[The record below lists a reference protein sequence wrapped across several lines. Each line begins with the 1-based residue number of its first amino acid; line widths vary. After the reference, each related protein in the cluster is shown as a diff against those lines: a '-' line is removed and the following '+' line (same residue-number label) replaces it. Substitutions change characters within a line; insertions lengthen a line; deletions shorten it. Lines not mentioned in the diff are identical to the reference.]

1 MLFLY
6 NFETGEFEF
15 QSFFDPVA
23 KVSILLPSVTVSTSF
38 HLQVKQIL
46 QSFSTK
52 TWKWTGLDHKYF
64 HRHLG
69 ELHTSGLEEHPET
82 EAGDSGETNDQ
93 QRGSVGK
100 ETEGGEKMVP
110 SVLSDIARFP
120 HLSLSHLHVL
130 PPLGDLQGPAPS
142 RLQSPLMEPLLL
154 WRLLQLHYLQLL
166 ESAI

>member
-1 MLFLY
+1 M
-6 NFETGEFEF
+6 
-15 QSFFDPVA
+15 
-23 KVSILLPSVTVSTSF
+23 
-38 HLQVKQIL
+38 
-46 QSFSTK
+46 
-52 TWKWTGLDHKYF
+52 
-64 HRHLG
+64 
-69 ELHTSGLEEHPET
+69 EEHPET

-93 QRGSVGK
+93 QRGSVGE

-120 HLSLSHLHVL
+120 RLSLSHLHIL
-130 PPLGDLQGPAPS
+130 PPLSDLQDPAPS